1 MADLDA
7 GEHDPA
13 AENIASPR
21 VVGAGCAQG
30 AAA

>member
-7 GEHDPA
+7 ADRDPA

-21 VVGAGCAQG
+21 AGGAGFAQG